1 MAEPTATY
9 EVTIS
14 GLWNS
19 THRLSSPEGPLGT
32 LTLRRNAWGMV
43 VAGRYSPSKGE
54 VLVIRRDPG
63 ILRSQF
69 SLWTEGMEWLGSSL
83 RWNVVR
89 REIVLH
95 TGSRP
100 LRILP
105 VPGFRAGWTLVAPKT
120 GEMARI
126 LARPLGRRARIEV
139 FRKVEPEL
147 VVFAYFLGIQLL
159 TESLWPGRSAEGE
172 NEPAAAPAPAR
183 GSQVQAP

>member
-9 EVTIS
+9 QVQIS

-19 THRLSSPEGPLGT
+19 THRLSTTEGPLGV
-32 LTLRRNAWGMV
+32 LTLERNGWGMV
-43 VAGRYSPSKGE
+43 VAGRYSPTKGE

-63 ILRSQF
+63 LLRSQF
-69 SLWTEGMEWLGSSL
+69 SLWTEGKEWLGSSL
-83 RWNVVR
+83 RWHVVR

-105 VPGFRAGWTLVAPKT
+105 LPGFRCGWTLQAPKT

-126 LARPLGRRARIEV
+126 LGSPLGRRARIEV
-139 FRKVEPEL
+139 YRKLEMEL
-147 VVFAYFLGIQLL
+147 VVFSYFLAVQLMP
-159 TESLWPGRSAEGE
+159 ESIWPGRSVEGE
-172 NEPAAAPAPAR
+172 IESTASKRAL
-183 GSQVQAP
+183 GS